1 MLKEADEEARLEVGA
16 IAEGHGDFERVA
28 DEADEAVSHC
38 HQQNEAEARVDA
50 IHQLTGQSVKTSPVF
65 QLLAGRETDG
75 RVRPRIG
82 RD

>member
-1 MLKEADEEARLEVGA
+1 MLKEADEEARLEGGA
-16 IAEGHGDFERVA
+16 VAEGHGDFERVA

-50 IHQLTGQSVKTSPVF
+50 IHQLAGQSVKTSPVF
-65 QLLAGRETDG
+65 QLLADRETDG